1 MRIKDCTTYYCYIY
15 ETNVYI
21 IKLYLLWPWKIF
33 FWLRQRKRLQNT
45 EFKEI
50 RNCPKTVLRSL
61 AVLSVHTISPGCVRH
76 MRAELRMD
84 FSVACAILFG
94 DFAVLENR
102 ILDNLSEVST
112 KFCCSISKFWKG
124 RHHFEHCKNYH
135 SRSPCCPSCPP
146 RWWSGSS
153 PCRRSP
159 SSANQRWVSALSTNH
174 RSPCSAPSWPSCPAP
189 PRPAPCSGSDPP
201 PPAGTRAGT

>member
-1 MRIKDCTTYYCYIY
+1 MFHFVKFFLSYLKNIYVWCLLYLVIHMRIKDCTTYYCYIS
-15 ETNVYI
+15 ETNVYT
-21 IKLYLLWPWKIF
+21 LLNYICCD
-33 FWLRQRKRLQNT
+33 WLRQRKRLQNA

-50 RNCPKTVLRSL
+50 RNCSKTVLRSL

-124 RHHFEHCKNYH
+124 RHHLWLL
-135 SRSPCCPSCPP
+135 RT
-146 RWWSGSS
+146 
-153 PCRRSP
+153 
-159 SSANQRWVSALSTNH
+159 L
-174 RSPCSAPSWPSCPAP
+174 
-189 PRPAPCSGSDPP
+189 
-201 PPAGTRAGT
+201 

>member
-1 MRIKDCTTYYCYIY
+1 MFHFVKFFLSYLINRYVCCVLYLVIHMRIKDCTTYYCYIY

-61 AVLSVHTISPGCVRH
+61 AVLSVHTISPGCVGH

-102 ILDNLSEVST
+102 ILNSLSEVST
-112 KFCCSISKFWKG
+112 KG
-124 RHHFEHCKNYH
+124 ERVYVL
-135 SRSPCCPSCPP
+135 RSTF
-146 RWWSGSS
+146 
-153 PCRRSP
+153 
-159 SSANQRWVSALSTNH
+159 LH
-174 RSPCSAPSWPSCPAP
+174 
-189 PRPAPCSGSDPP
+189 
-201 PPAGTRAGT
+201 